1 MIYIIE
7 TYPSNQEEHV
17 KESKVVLLE
26 NIKPSEMDDGE
37 RKTLYLDANKSELVF
52 SFPNNFNILE
62 KIKFQFKEEL
72 TLSFIFKSFK
82 KQIEF
87 KNIKNVIDIIRNENE
102 GKKLKLY
109 ISCNLLFDNDS
120 KLDCK
125 NIIEIKINDVLYC
138 FSKLN
143 LNDFFYENKSINSLI
158 FQNFK
163 INSNQQI
170 KNFFGFLEN
179 LNDNLQSLEIENLS
193 LEILDDK
200 NQQLFYYMKIKNNQ
214 VILVNK
220 EIGQEKVLNIKNLI
234 LKNSTLCIIDGDDEN
249 IFDNDIYISINQI
262 SLLVINYCGIINYE
276 YKKDEKFSFHFDYNY
291 LEKNLLNEMDIENE
305 KDDGNKQK
313 KKFNKLENFQHLI
326 SNKNF
331 KCNYLKLSNFKEPI
345 EIEIGCPELIREIY
359 FDNCSSEL
367 TNKIIDKCPNLTK
380 LKLKGI
386 NDKNNIHIPQSIVD
400 LNIRDSYIETS
411 STMTNLSNLTISLYY
426 LEENKEL
433 YEQKEQYNK
442 TIDTLKKI
450 LNEKNNIKIITFKG
464 NAVSIKLENENF
476 ITNSIINYG
485 NCEIKSFLFQKFQK
499 ENEIELHNCTLEKT
513 ENIDWKFPFK
523 KITFDFNTFNEII
536 FQVNKNDINDID
548 EFIKN
553 IAINEDKN
561 LKEKF
566 GVVKKRMMDVFNGN
580 NFKIVTKNDDLF
592 RKVVLTFFIFKNEQ
606 FKTYEELLQNYQK
619 HLENNYYII
628 KEKKNKDDSII
639 KIPILMNDYLTNEQI
654 EFMKNMKDIEI
665 ILN

>member
-249 IFDNDIYISINQI
+249 IFDNDIHISINQI

-276 YKKDEKFSFHFDYNY
+276 YKKNEKFSFHFDYNY

-313 KKFNKLENFQHLI
+313 KKFNKIENFQHLI

-345 EIEIGCPELIREIY
+345 EIEIGCPELISEIY

-411 STMTNLSNLTISLYY
+411 QTMTNLSNLTISLYY

-654 EFMKNMKDIEI
+654 EFVKNMKDIEI

>member
-249 IFDNDIYISINQI
+249 IFDNDIHISINQI

>member
-249 IFDNDIYISINQI
+249 IFDNDIHISINQI

-345 EIEIGCPELIREIY
+345 EIEIGCPELISEIY

-411 STMTNLSNLTISLYY
+411 QTMTNLSNLTISLYY

-450 LNEKNNIKIITFKG
+450 LNEKNNIKTITFKG

-654 EFMKNMKDIEI
+654 EFVKNMKDIEI

>member
-249 IFDNDIYISINQI
+249 IFDNDIHISINQI

-313 KKFNKLENFQHLI
+313 KKFNKIENFQHLI

-400 LNIRDSYIETS
+400 LNIRDSYIETL

>member
-249 IFDNDIYISINQI
+249 IFDNDIHISINQI

-628 KEKKNKDDSII
+628 KEKKK
-639 KIPILMNDYLTNEQI
+639 
-654 EFMKNMKDIEI
+654 
-665 ILN
+665 

>member
-193 LEILDDK
+193 SEILDDK

-249 IFDNDIYISINQI
+249 IFDNDIHISINQI

-313 KKFNKLENFQHLI
+313 KKFNKIENFQHLI

-345 EIEIGCPELIREIY
+345 EIEIGCPELISEIY

>member
-249 IFDNDIYISINQI
+249 IFDNDIHISINQI

-276 YKKDEKFSFHFDYNY
+276 YKKNEKFSFHFDYNY

-313 KKFNKLENFQHLI
+313 KKFNKIENFQHLI

-345 EIEIGCPELIREIY
+345 EIEIGCPELISEIY

-433 YEQKEQYNK
+433 YEQKDQYNK

>member
-249 IFDNDIYISINQI
+249 IFDNDIHISINQI

-313 KKFNKLENFQHLI
+313 KKFNKIENFQHLI

-345 EIEIGCPELIREIY
+345 EIEIGCPELISEIY

-411 STMTNLSNLTISLYY
+411 QTMTNLSNLTISLYY

-654 EFMKNMKDIEI
+654 EFVKNMKDIEI

>member
-249 IFDNDIYISINQI
+249 IFDNDIHISINQI

-313 KKFNKLENFQHLI
+313 KKFNKIENFQHLI

-345 EIEIGCPELIREIY
+345 EIEIGCPELISEIY

-654 EFMKNMKDIEI
+654 EFVKNMKDIEI

>member
-87 KNIKNVIDIIRNENE
+87 KNIKNVIEIIRNENE

-249 IFDNDIYISINQI
+249 IFDNDIHISINQI

-313 KKFNKLENFQHLI
+313 KKFNKIENFQHLI

-345 EIEIGCPELIREIY
+345 EIEIGCPELISEIY

-400 LNIRDSYIETS
+400 LNIRDSYIETL

>member
-249 IFDNDIYISINQI
+249 IFDNDIHISINQI

-313 KKFNKLENFQHLI
+313 KKFNKIENFQHLI

-345 EIEIGCPELIREIY
+345 EIEIGCPELISEIY

-400 LNIRDSYIETS
+400 LNIRDSYIETL

-654 EFMKNMKDIEI
+654 EFVKNMKDIEI

>member
-87 KNIKNVIDIIRNENE
+87 KNIKNVIEIIRNENE

-249 IFDNDIYISINQI
+249 IFDNDIHISINQI

-313 KKFNKLENFQHLI
+313 KKFNKIENFQHLI

-345 EIEIGCPELIREIY
+345 EIEIGCPELISEIY

-400 LNIRDSYIETS
+400 LNIRDSYIETL

-433 YEQKEQYNK
+433 YEQKDQYNK

>member
-249 IFDNDIYISINQI
+249 IFDNDIHISINQI

-313 KKFNKLENFQHLI
+313 KKFNKIENFQQLI

-345 EIEIGCPELIREIY
+345 EIEIGCPELISEIY

-433 YEQKEQYNK
+433 YEQKDQYNK

>member
-249 IFDNDIYISINQI
+249 IFDNDIHISINQI

-313 KKFNKLENFQHLI
+313 KKFNKIENFQQLI

-345 EIEIGCPELIREIY
+345 EIEIGCPELISEIY

>member
-87 KNIKNVIDIIRNENE
+87 KNIKNVIEIIRNENE

-249 IFDNDIYISINQI
+249 IFDNDIHISINQI

-313 KKFNKLENFQHLI
+313 KKFNKIENFQHLI

-367 TNKIIDKCPNLTK
+367 TNKIIEKCPNLTK

-654 EFMKNMKDIEI
+654 EFVKNMKDIEI

>member
-249 IFDNDIYISINQI
+249 IFDNDIHISINQI

-313 KKFNKLENFQHLI
+313 KKFNKIENFQHLI

-345 EIEIGCPELIREIY
+345 EIEIGCPELISEIY

-400 LNIRDSYIETS
+400 LNIRDSYIETL

-628 KEKKNKDDSII
+628 KEKKK
-639 KIPILMNDYLTNEQI
+639 
-654 EFMKNMKDIEI
+654 
-665 ILN
+665 

>member
-249 IFDNDIYISINQI
+249 IFDNDIHISVNQM

-313 KKFNKLENFQHLI
+313 KKFNKIENFQHLI

-345 EIEIGCPELIREIY
+345 EIEIGCPELISEIY

-433 YEQKEQYNK
+433 YEQKDQYNK

>member
-249 IFDNDIYISINQI
+249 IFDNDIHISINQI

-313 KKFNKLENFQHLI
+313 KKFNKIENFQHLI

-345 EIEIGCPELIREIY
+345 EIEIGCPELISEIY

-400 LNIRDSYIETS
+400 LNIRDSYIETL

>member
-249 IFDNDIYISINQI
+249 IFDNDIHISINQI

-313 KKFNKLENFQHLI
+313 KKFNKIENFQHLI

-367 TNKIIDKCPNLTK
+367 TNKIIEKCPNLTK

>member
-87 KNIKNVIDIIRNENE
+87 KNIKNVIEIIRNENE

-249 IFDNDIYISINQI
+249 IFDNDIHISINQI

-313 KKFNKLENFQHLI
+313 KKFNKIENFQQLI

-345 EIEIGCPELIREIY
+345 EIEIGCPELISEIY

>member
-249 IFDNDIYISINQI
+249 IFDNDIHISINQI

-276 YKKDEKFSFHFDYNY
+276 YKKNEKFSFHFDYNY

-313 KKFNKLENFQHLI
+313 KKFNKIENFQQLI

-345 EIEIGCPELIREIY
+345 EIEIGCPELISEIY

>member
-249 IFDNDIYISINQI
+249 IFDNDIHISINQI

-313 KKFNKLENFQHLI
+313 KKFNKIENFQHLI

-345 EIEIGCPELIREIY
+345 EIEIGCPELISEIY

-411 STMTNLSNLTISLYY
+411 QTMTNLSNLTISLYY

-450 LNEKNNIKIITFKG
+450 LNEKNNIKTITFKG

-619 HLENNYYII
+619 HLENNY
-628 KEKKNKDDSII
+628 
-639 KIPILMNDYLTNEQI
+639 
-654 EFMKNMKDIEI
+654 
-665 ILN
+665 

>member
-143 LNDFFYENKSINSLI
+143 LNDFFNENKSINSLI

-249 IFDNDIYISINQI
+249 IFDNDIHISINQI

-276 YKKDEKFSFHFDYNY
+276 YKKNEKFSFHFDYNY

-411 STMTNLSNLTISLYY
+411 QTMTNLSNLTISLYY

-654 EFMKNMKDIEI
+654 EFVKNMKDIEI

>member
-249 IFDNDIYISINQI
+249 IFDNDIHISINQI

-313 KKFNKLENFQHLI
+313 KKFNKIENFQHLI

-345 EIEIGCPELIREIY
+345 EIEIGCPELISEIY

>member
-249 IFDNDIYISINQI
+249 IFDNDIHISINQI

-313 KKFNKLENFQHLI
+313 K
-326 SNKNF
+326 
-331 KCNYLKLSNFKEPI
+331 
-345 EIEIGCPELIREIY
+345 
-359 FDNCSSEL
+359 
-367 TNKIIDKCPNLTK
+367 
-380 LKLKGI
+380 
-386 NDKNNIHIPQSIVD
+386 
-400 LNIRDSYIETS
+400 
-411 STMTNLSNLTISLYY
+411 
-426 LEENKEL
+426 
-433 YEQKEQYNK
+433 
-442 TIDTLKKI
+442 
-450 LNEKNNIKIITFKG
+450 
-464 NAVSIKLENENF
+464 
-476 ITNSIINYG
+476 NSIRSKI
-485 NCEIKSFLFQKFQK
+485 F
-499 ENEIELHNCTLEKT
+499 
-513 ENIDWKFPFK
+513 NI
-523 KITFDFNTFNEII
+523 
-536 FQVNKNDINDID
+536 
-548 EFIKN
+548 
-553 IAINEDKN
+553 
-561 LKEKF
+561 
-566 GVVKKRMMDVFNGN
+566 
-580 NFKIVTKNDDLF
+580 
-592 RKVVLTFFIFKNEQ
+592 
-606 FKTYEELLQNYQK
+606 
-619 HLENNYYII
+619 
-628 KEKKNKDDSII
+628 
-639 KIPILMNDYLTNEQI
+639 
-654 EFMKNMKDIEI
+654 
-665 ILN
+665 

>member
-249 IFDNDIYISINQI
+249 IFDNDIHISINQI

-345 EIEIGCPELIREIY
+345 EIEIGCPELISEIY

-400 LNIRDSYIETS
+400 LNIRDSYIETL

-433 YEQKEQYNK
+433 YEQKDQYNK

>member
-249 IFDNDIYISINQI
+249 IFDNDIHISINQI

-313 KKFNKLENFQHLI
+313 KKFNKIENFQQLI

-345 EIEIGCPELIREIY
+345 EIEIGCPELISEIY

-433 YEQKEQYNK
+433 YEQKDQYNK

-628 KEKKNKDDSII
+628 KEKKK
-639 KIPILMNDYLTNEQI
+639 
-654 EFMKNMKDIEI
+654 
-665 ILN
+665 

>member
-249 IFDNDIYISINQI
+249 IFDNDIHISINQI

-313 KKFNKLENFQHLI
+313 KKFNKIENFQHLI

-345 EIEIGCPELIREIY
+345 EIEIGCPELISEIY

-411 STMTNLSNLTISLYY
+411 QTMTNLSNLTISLYY

-450 LNEKNNIKIITFKG
+450 LNEKNNIKTITFKG

-654 EFMKNMKDIEI
+654 EFVKNMKDIEI

>member
-249 IFDNDIYISINQI
+249 IFDNDIHISINQI

-313 KKFNKLENFQHLI
+313 KKFNKIENFQQLI

-345 EIEIGCPELIREIY
+345 EIEIGCPELISEIY

-400 LNIRDSYIETS
+400 LNIRDSYIETL

>member
-249 IFDNDIYISINQI
+249 IFDNDIHISINQI

-313 KKFNKLENFQHLI
+313 KKFNKIENFQHLI

-345 EIEIGCPELIREIY
+345 EIEIGCPELISEIY

-400 LNIRDSYIETS
+400 LNIRDSYIETL

-450 LNEKNNIKIITFKG
+450 LNEKNNIKTITFKG

-628 KEKKNKDDSII
+628 KEKKK
-639 KIPILMNDYLTNEQI
+639 
-654 EFMKNMKDIEI
+654 
-665 ILN
+665 